1 MTEPTLVF
9 SDDGADGA
17 AVVCNFGV
25 YAGREATPAEIE
37 RLGEA
42 LLARAEA
49 VEVVCEHR
57 YEFDRERRGTVY
69 QVRVAVPAG
78 SAAGVPALAE
88 AVEEWARECM
98 DERRLA
104 TP

>member
-1 MTEPTLVF
+1 MSEPTLVF
-9 SDDGADGA
+9 TDDGAAG
-17 AVVCNFGV
+17 AVVCNFGM

-42 LLARAEA
+42 LLVDVAA

-69 QVRVAVPAG
+69 QIRVAVPGGGPGTAR
-78 SAAGVPALAE
+78 LAE
-88 AVEEWARECM
+88 RVEAWARECM
-98 DERRLA
+98 DERRLI